1 MPIYTVVTPLAVRGQ
16 RDPLPP
22 GSTVEMDETAGGK
35 LVSRGVLAEATD
47 ASALVRRAAADANTL
62 TGRLHELTGELAT
75 AQAAL
80 DQQIAATQMAEAQRD
95 AAEVRAQQ
103 AEAELAALRAQA
115 VPPSESLPPE
125 EPPPEEPPGKPKGK
139 KVAEA
144 K

>member
-1 MPIYTVVTPLAVRGQ
+1 MRYRALGSIDLPEGRK
-16 RDPLPP
+16 PP
-22 GSTVEMDETAGGK
+22 GSEFDADPRDVAELLAKKMLEEVTDTAAAP
-35 LVSRGVLAEATD
+35 V
-47 ASALVRRAAADANTL
+47 AADANT
-62 TGRLHELTGELAT
+62 LTGELAT

-80 DQQIAATQMAEAQRD
+80 DQQVAATQIAEAQRD
-95 AAEVRAQQ
+95 AAEARAQQ